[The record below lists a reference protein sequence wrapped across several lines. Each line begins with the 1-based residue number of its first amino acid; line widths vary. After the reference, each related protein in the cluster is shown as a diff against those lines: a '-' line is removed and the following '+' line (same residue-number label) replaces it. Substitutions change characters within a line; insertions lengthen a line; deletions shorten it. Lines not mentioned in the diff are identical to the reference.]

1 MKKVFYI
8 PFKIALLI
16 LFCNRIDLPK
26 SDEAKFAF
34 YFSALYMSQSGCSFY
49 LQDIQNQNLLYKG
62 CANYL
67 FNDCSFPKM
76 NESNRQ
82 RLKALRS
89 GLLKIA
95 SEVNNCVIEVYEE
108 IQALDSMPTDADPY
122 LYKANR
128 ILKVDQMDFD
138 TNCNSFMNHE
148 KLLLAHELPDLYDSS
163 IYLAIQTTDNQ
174 CRLSIPLTQSERE
187 FVATVVASKR
197 LYYLEH

>member
-8 PFKIALLI
+8 LFKIAVSI
-16 LFCNRIDLPK
+16 LFCNCIDLPK
-26 SDEAKFAF
+26 PNEIKFAF
-34 YFSALYMSQSGCSFY
+34 YFSSLYMYQSGCSFY
-49 LQDIQNQNLLYKG
+49 LQDIQDQSLLYKG

-82 RLKALRS
+82 RLKTLRS

-108 IQALDSMPTDADPY
+108 IQILDSMPADADPY
-122 LYKANR
+122 LFKANR
-128 ILKVDQMDFD
+128 ILKTDPMYFD
-138 TNCNSFMNHE
+138 TNCNSFTNHE
-148 KLLLAHELPDLYDSS
+148 KLLLANELPDIYDPS

-174 CRLSIPLTQSERE
+174 CRQSIPLTQSERD
-187 FVATVVASKR
+187 FVLAVATNKKI
-197 LYYLEH
+197 YYLEH